1 MRKNILQFTM
11 IASILLFSA
20 CSNEELPETETGRT
34 ITLTA
39 SMPDDDPI
47 TRVSLERPNGTNTTV
62 LKWQEGDQIRLVFV
76 KTGTTSVQNITTA
89 ANASNISPDG
99 KKLTFTIDVPSTMTE
114 PFDLYGFYGGGTLTT
129 TPTTRITFNQ
139 STLDNTLPLIQSRKS
154 VLLHFV
160 QKNVTSQNIS
170 VSFNHLGSL
179 FHIRVKNIGATNTN
193 INQVSLLGNTTAA
206 WTDNGYY
213 DYVTPSFPA
222 SSANELYFFT
232 PKTGIL
238 AGETID
244 IWGWYAIPSDK
255 VWPQLRLRL
264 KSSYYDTTRTSA
276 PMPQKNGTAGNT
288 YHFYATLNGTTVTMV
303 TPF

>member
-1 MRKNILQFTM
+1 MRKKILQFTM

-39 SMPDDDPI
+39 SMPDDDPT
-47 TRVSLERPNGTNTTV
+47 TRVSLERPTGTNTTV

-89 ANASNISPDG
+89 ATASNISPDG

-114 PFDLYGFYGGGTLTT
+114 PYDLYGFYGGGTLT
-129 TPTTRITFNQ
+129 TTRITFNQ
-139 STLDNTLPLIQSRKS
+139 STLDNTLLKIQNKKS

-170 VSFNHLGSL
+170 VNFDHLGSL
-179 FHIRVKNIGATNTN
+179 FHIKVKNIGATNTD
-193 INQVSLLGNTTAA
+193 ITQVALT
-206 WTDNGYY
+206 GYTPVNNWISDSY
-213 DYVTPSFPA
+213 DFVTPKFNI
-222 SSANELYFFT
+222 ANENALYFLFT
-232 PKTGIL
+232 IPNKGIL

-244 IWGWYAIPSDK
+244 LWGWYAMPNK
-255 VWPQLRLRL
+255 PWPQLVLQL
-264 KSSYYDTTRTSA
+264 KSNFYDTTRTSA